1 MAKTSRWKGVRA
13 HLNRFCRPKASWLQV
28 NMEKGESCKNDKAW
42 SELKK
47 NQILSLQENKND
59 YLQSCLLAHADA
71 LASTVTFFRHRHQG
85 FHFYVQTTKVSQKDS
100 IFLSNSQNTE
110 FHQV

>member
-1 MAKTSRWKGVRA
+1 MTNLGLSGRKT
-13 HLNRFCRPKASWLQV
+13 RFSVC
-28 NMEKGESCKNDKAW
+28 
-42 SELKK
+42 
-47 NQILSLQENKND
+47 QENKND

-71 LASTVTFFRHRHQG
+71 LASTVTLFRHRHQG